1 MFAFPTNLANFFEIS
16 DIFCRSLFDVNL
28 SWMVS
33 ASNNK
38 NLISPPHNCSLLSRA
53 SKWSLLFDVL
63 LDFCIN
69 ETSMFCIALKL
80 IDLNV
85 SWVHTFKGMV
95 TFLKYFFSV
104 LPVGSLKDSCS
115 RKFFSPRKN
124 APQENCPP
132 ENCPPGKLFH

>member
-1 MFAFPTNLANFFEIS
+1 MSFVILFVNDFNNPLMFAFPTNLANFFEKWEQ
-16 DIFCRSLFDVNL
+16 FCRSLFDVNL
-28 SWMVS
+28 CWMVS

-95 TFLKYFFSV
+95 TFLKYFFFV
-104 LPVGSLKDSCS
+104 LPVGSIKRFLFQKI
-115 RKFFSPRKN
+115 FFS
-124 APQENCPP
+124 
-132 ENCPPGKLFH
+132 